1 MAAFSNVNA
10 KGDPLNQ
17 VGAVQDDEDARNLA
31 AHLRGPRRDPYYE
44 PMRSLSSQDEE
55 VHEVYEALYD
65 IVNNP
70 ENYTAEQI
78 NDTIV
83 DILEEND
90 SPVQKYGSFS
100 GNYNADLAD
109 ERNSPEVFKYYKS
122 WKRNHKNWERRGKE
136 MKGKKLAELKKLDKY
151 KTPDDMP
158 RDKKRKIRDELYEEV
173 NEVYRKYMYGKVPL
187 GRQIYYMIEK
197 AEKIQE
203 KKELGS
209 DSDSSD
215 DEDGGAAAVMKKP
228 SSTEFEKMNND
239 EKEAAKRKKLA
250 PLLAKMKLGSLKKSS
265 AKPSVA
271 MAKPAAVAMAK
282 PAATTKPSV
291 KEMFGDKWIG
301 PYMSKSRGIKYWVRM
316 RDRLGVFVDSKTGEL
331 TERNIRKTEE
341 HQAKKA
347 AKKGGRRTRKKRGG
361 DQGNAPVTFIVSND
375 NITITQFNENI
386 KERQNIDLTFI
397 KGNSYNGRDAIAN
410 EMRNSGLIG
419 GWFIIKYDPNSEN
432 NAQFGHWKRNAF
444 VDDEYPEQAN
454 EIIAEDNI
462 KIGDRFVIQTPDQ
475 IGGRRKKKKSRKKRG
490 GRKLNLFLSEINNR
504 LRDVEERG
512 EEREDE
518 IRSNSA
524 EIRDNDAAII
534 GNGNEITENAV
545 DIGVIRSYINYKLNN
560 TIENAATPLD
570 QWQGHLRSIDRRSHQ
585 ERRSLIDRQTLTD
598 ANMSGGMKKTRK
610 MKGGHHLYKRLGV
623 SKYASQKQIKKAYN
637 KIKKKKKLTKK
648 VKYAYKILSKKK
660 SRKKYNAKYKKMK
673 KSKKKRRRRG
683 GIASIVI
690 KGKMHPDN
698 YEPQFNIPDP
708 NASQPAWLGNL

>member
-1 MAAFSNVNA
+1 MATFSNVNA

-78 NDTIV
+78 NNTIV

-282 PAATTKPSV
+282 PTATTKPSV
-291 KEMFGDKWIG
+291 KEMFGDKWMG

-316 RDRLGVFVDSKTGEL
+316 RDRLGVFVDNNGKL
-331 TERNIRKTEE
+331 TERNIIKTEE
-341 HQAKKA
+341 HNAKKA
-347 AKKGGRRTRKKRGG
+347 SKKGGRRTRKRKGRGKG
-361 DQGNAPVTFIVSND
+361 DSKHKKAMDTVSHKIPQGKGKGHRAYDEFNEDNLYVRNYRHNSNIGKLPD
-375 NITITQFNENI
+375 RVNEYHVFQHQTPSLLQNPQSPEGNQTITQ
-386 KERQNIDLTFI
+386 DML
-397 KGNSYNGRDAIAN
+397 
-410 EMRNSGLIG
+410 
-419 GWFIIKYDPNSEN
+419 
-432 NAQFGHWKRNAF
+432 
-444 VDDEYPEQAN
+444 
-454 EIIAEDNI
+454 
-462 KIGDRFVIQTPDQ
+462 
-475 IGGRRKKKKSRKKRG
+475 GGRRR
-490 GRKLNLFLSEINNR
+490 
-504 LRDVEERG
+504 
-512 EEREDE
+512 
-518 IRSNSA
+518 
-524 EIRDNDAAII
+524 
-534 GNGNEITENAV
+534 
-545 DIGVIRSYINYKLNN
+545 
-560 TIENAATPLD
+560 
-570 QWQGHLRSIDRRSHQ
+570 
-585 ERRSLIDRQTLTD
+585 
-598 ANMSGGMKKTRK
+598 TRK

-623 SKYASQKQIKKAYN
+623 SKYASQKKIKKAYN

-673 KSKKKRRRRG
+673 KSKRNRRRRG

-690 KGKMHPDN
+690 KGKMDPGD
-698 YEPQFNIPDP
+698 YEPSLNIPDS
-708 NASQPAWLGNL
+708 NANQPAWLGNL

>member
-1 MAAFSNVNA
+1 MAAFRNA
-10 KGDPLNQ
+10 DGIPLNVSQ
-17 VGAVQDDEDARNLA
+17 AVQNDEDARNLA
-31 AHLRGPRRDPYYE
+31 AHLRGRRRDPYYE

-78 NDTIV
+78 NNTIV

-173 NEVYRKYMYGKVPL
+173 NEAYRKYMYGKVPL

-250 PLLAKMKLGSLKKSS
+250 PLLAKMKLGSLKKPS
-265 AKPSVA
+265 AKPQ
-271 MAKPAAVAMAK
+271 AKPTAAVAMAK
-282 PAATTKPSV
+282 PAAKPKQQV

-301 PYMSKSRGIKYWVRM
+301 PYMSKSKGIEYWVRM
-316 RDRLGVFVDSKTGEL
+316 RDRLGVFVDSSTGKL

-341 HQAKKA
+341 HNAKKA
-347 AKKGGRRTRKKRGG
+347 AKKGGRRTRKRKGRGKGDSKHKKAMATVSHKIPQGKGKGHHAYDEFDGKNLYVRDWLPDSNMGKLPVRVNEYHVFQHQTPSLLQNPQSPEGNQTITQDMLGGRRRRKKRGG
-361 DQGNAPVTFIVSND
+361 DQGAAPVTFIVSND
-375 NITITQFNENI
+375 NIAITGFDDNI

-397 KGNSYNGRDAIAN
+397 EGNSYNGRDAITN

-432 NAQFGHWKRNAF
+432 NAQFGHWQTPLPY
-444 VDDEYPEQAN
+444 VPPEMPDMAN

-462 KIGDRFVIQTPDQ
+462 EIGNRFVIETPDQ
-475 IGGRRKKKKSRKKRG
+475 IGGKRRR
-490 GRKLNLFLSEINNR
+490 
-504 LRDVEERG
+504 
-512 EEREDE
+512 
-518 IRSNSA
+518 
-524 EIRDNDAAII
+524 
-534 GNGNEITENAV
+534 
-545 DIGVIRSYINYKLNN
+545 
-560 TIENAATPLD
+560 
-570 QWQGHLRSIDRRSHQ
+570 
-585 ERRSLIDRQTLTD
+585 
-598 ANMSGGMKKTRK
+598 KTRK

-673 KSKKKRRRRG
+673 KSKRTRRRRG

-698 YEPQFNIPDP
+698 YEPGVNIPDA
-708 NASQPAWLGNL
+708 NTNQPAWLGNL

>member
-1 MAAFSNVNA
+1 MAAFRNVNA
-10 KGDPLNQ
+10 DGVPLNVSQ
-17 VGAVQDDEDARNLA
+17 AVQNDEDARNLA

-44 PMRSLSSQDEE
+44 PMRSLSSEDEE

-83 DILEEND
+83 DILEADD
-90 SPVQKYGSFS
+90 SPVRKYGSFD
-100 GNYNADLAD
+100 GNYNANLAD

-136 MKGKKLAELKKLDKY
+136 MKSKKLAELEKLDKY

-158 RDKKRKIRDELYEEV
+158 RDKKRKIRNKLYEEV
-173 NEVYRKYMYGKVPL
+173 NEAYRKYMYGKVPL

-228 SSTEFEKMNND
+228 SSTEFDKMNND

-265 AKPSVA
+265 AKPQ
-271 MAKPAAVAMAK
+271 AKPAAVAMAK
-282 PAATTKPSV
+282 PAAKPNPQV

-301 PYMSKSRGIKYWVRM
+301 PYMSKSKGIEYWVRM
-316 RDRLGVFVDSKTGEL
+316 RDRLGVFVDSSTGKL
-331 TERNIRKTEE
+331 TKRNIRKTEE
-341 HQAKKA
+341 HNAKKA
-347 AKKGGRRTRKKRGG
+347 AKKGGRRTRKKRGR
-361 DQGNAPVTFIVSND
+361 GNAPTISSREWVVENTQASINRFVNSNLPERDDGFNNMIRRMTSDEMDGGFWIIEWSLTRPRDD
-375 NITITQFNENI
+375 NLNHFH
-386 KERQNIDLTFI
+386 L
-397 KGNSYNGRDAIAN
+397 A
-410 EMRNSGLIG
+410 
-419 GWFIIKYDPNSEN
+419 
-432 NAQFGHWKRNAF
+432 H
-444 VDDEYPEQAN
+444 DDEDN
-454 EIIAEDNI
+454 EGQDLIRIVD
-462 KIGDRFVIQTPDQ
+462 GPDAPA
-475 IGGRRKKKKSRKKRG
+475 GRRKRRKRKTKRKKRKKKKTKRKKRKK
-490 GRKLNLFLSEINNR
+490 RKKKTR
-504 LRDVEERG
+504 RRKG
-512 EEREDE
+512 
-518 IRSNSA
+518 
-524 EIRDNDAAII
+524 
-534 GNGNEITENAV
+534 GNGDSSEDDDYPVIPYKPGDPRNNDGIIRRPPRAQGENPQSLTMRRRRVTNDRSPTGQPVSAAAVAEANRRWTEVESRAYCPF
-545 DIGVIRSYINYKLNN
+545 GPSSC
-560 TIENAATPLD
+560 TI
-570 QWQGHLRSIDRRSHQ
+570 
-585 ERRSLIDRQTLTD
+585 
-598 ANMSGGMKKTRK
+598 SGGKRRRKTRK

-673 KSKKKRRRRG
+673 KSKRKRRTRG
-683 GIASIVI
+683 GIASIII
-690 KGKMHPDN
+690 KGKMHPGN
-698 YEPQFNIPDP
+698 YEPHFNIPDP

>member
-1 MAAFSNVNA
+1 MAAFRNVNA
-10 KGDPLNQ
+10 DGVPLNVSQ
-17 VGAVQDDEDARNLA
+17 AVQNDRDARNLA

-44 PMRSLSSQDEE
+44 PMRSLSSEDEE

-83 DILEEND
+83 DILEADD
-90 SPVQKYGSFS
+90 SPVRKYGSFD
-100 GNYNADLAD
+100 GNYKADLAD
-109 ERNSPEVFKYYKS
+109 ERASPEVFKYYKS

-136 MKGKKLAELKKLDKY
+136 MKSKKLVELEKLDKY

-158 RDKKRKIRDELYEEV
+158 RDKKRKIRNKLYEEV
-173 NEVYRKYMYGKVPL
+173 NEAYRKYMYGKVPL

-250 PLLAKMKLGSLKKSS
+250 PLLAKMKLGSLKKPS
-265 AKPSVA
+265 AKPQ
-271 MAKPAAVAMAK
+271 AKPTAAVAMAK
-282 PAATTKPSV
+282 PAAKPKPQV

-301 PYMSKSRGIKYWVRM
+301 PYMSKSKGIEYWVRM
-316 RDRLGVFVDSKTGEL
+316 RDRLGVFVDSSTGKL

-341 HQAKKA
+341 HNAKKA
-347 AKKGGRRTRKKRGG
+347 AKKGGRRTRKRKGRGKGDSKHKKAMATVSHKIPQGKGKGHHAYDEFDGDNLYVGNWRHDSNRSKLPDRVNEYHIFQHQTPSLLQNPQSPEGNQTITQDMLGGSRRRKKRGG
-361 DQGNAPVTFIVSND
+361 DFETPVTFIVSND
-375 NITITQFNENI
+375 NIAITRFDENI
-386 KERQNIDLTFI
+386 KERQNIDLTFR
-397 KGNSYNGRDAIAN
+397 KGNSYDGRGAIAN

-475 IGGRRKKKKSRKKRG
+475 IGGKRRR
-490 GRKLNLFLSEINNR
+490 
-504 LRDVEERG
+504 
-512 EEREDE
+512 
-518 IRSNSA
+518 
-524 EIRDNDAAII
+524 
-534 GNGNEITENAV
+534 
-545 DIGVIRSYINYKLNN
+545 
-560 TIENAATPLD
+560 
-570 QWQGHLRSIDRRSHQ
+570 
-585 ERRSLIDRQTLTD
+585 
-598 ANMSGGMKKTRK
+598 KTRK

-637 KIKKKKKLTKK
+637 KLKKKKKLTKK

-683 GIASIVI
+683 GIASIII
-690 KGKMHPDN
+690 KGKMHPGN
-698 YEPQFNIPDP
+698 YEPHFNIPDP